1 MEKTTTFLVRYEQ
14 NQNTSFYLC
23 RHCQTHL
30 ALHQELLHKYAAN
43 QQHALFRD
51 LVNVGLG
58 ANYQIVTG
66 QTGAPVCCINCGS
79 NLGSKFVSLNIE
91 TSAIK
96 DEALRL
102 ERKPDVVCRHR
113 ATSSECMNLSHFGS
127 CF

>member
-96 DEALRL
+96 VGRFMIDMTKLFVWKGNQMLYADTEQPVQNA
-102 ERKPDVVCRHR
+102 
-113 ATSSECMNLSHFGS
+113 
-127 CF
+127 

>member
-1 MEKTTTFLVRYEQ
+1 MERTTFLVRYKQ

-43 QQHALFRD
+43 QHALFQN

-58 ANYQIVTG
+58 ANYKIIS
-66 QTGAPVCCINCGS
+66 C
-79 NLGSKFVSLNIE
+79 IE

-96 DEALRL
+96 AGRFMIDMQVHCLDEALLL
-102 ERKPDVVCRHR
+102 ERKLDAMCRYR
-113 ATSSECMNLSHFGS
+113 ATSS
-127 CF
+127 